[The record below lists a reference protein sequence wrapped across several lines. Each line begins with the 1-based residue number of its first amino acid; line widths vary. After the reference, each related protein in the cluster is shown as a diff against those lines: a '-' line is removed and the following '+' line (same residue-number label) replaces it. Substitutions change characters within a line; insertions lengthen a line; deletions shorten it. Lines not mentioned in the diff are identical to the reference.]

1 MARQLFGYARGPD
14 ARRVL
19 ARSVAPMRCGRF
31 SVRRR
36 LVSASLRYRAVIE
49 GLLSLYGPA
58 HFDEPRVTEADVAYR
73 VARGRGVAPL
83 ADVYMPGTNA
93 TGASVVLVHGG
104 AFVIGSRRMKPM
116 RFLASRLVAAG
127 IAVCSIDY
135 RLVFRGGR
143 LDEAVDDVLSALAF
157 FRGRAPRLGLDPSR
171 TSLVGLSAGATL
183 SMLAASRAQPD
194 GIHRVVS
201 VFGLYEL
208 DHLRGPL
215 ATIIPRLVFRTSA
228 RDAWYARSPR
238 GAPQPTVPTLL
249 LHGTAD
255 GLVPVE
261 QARRLAVHREELG
274 LPTKLVIIDGAPHG
288 FFNSASPAC
297 EEGVREI
304 AAFVR

>member
-1 MARQLFGYARGPD
+1 M
-14 ARRVL
+14 
-19 ARSVAPMRCGRF
+19 
-31 SVRRR
+31 
-36 LVSASLRYRAVIE
+36 SASLRYRSVLE

-58 HFDEPRVTEADVAYR
+58 HFDEPRVTEAGVAYR
-73 VARGRGVAPL
+73 GARGRGVAPL
-83 ADVYMPGTNA
+83 ADVYLPESNP

-116 RFLASRLVAAG
+116 RFLASRLVASG

-143 LDEAVDDVLSALAF
+143 LQEGVDDVLSALAYF
-157 FRGRAPRLGLDPSR
+157 GDRAPRLGLDPSR
-171 TSLVGLSAGATL
+171 VSLVGLSAGATL

-194 GIHRVVS
+194 WIHRLVS

-228 RDAWYARSPR
+228 RDVWHARSPR
-238 GAPQPTVPTLL
+238 GAPQPTMPTML

-261 QARRLAVHREELG
+261 QARRLAAHREQLG

-288 FFNSASPAC
+288 FFNSATAAC
-297 EEGVREI
+297 ELGVREL